1 MPIAFV
7 SARWLVVQY
16 LLCTKFS
23 SLCKFLRQFGGKKF
37 TPEERLGRGKKE
49 KMMKIEKTI
58 FWVIIIFQEV
68 YTRTRE
74 AGERKRGE
82 NDENG
87 EQIFW

>member
-1 MPIAFV
+1 MV
-7 SARWLVVQY
+7 SYNILYAQSFIHYVNFYVNLVVR
-16 LLCTKFS
+16 
-23 SLCKFLRQFGGKKF
+23 SLQQRRGWGEKK
-37 TPEERLGRGKKE
+37 KKIL
-49 KMMKIEKTI
+49 KIEKTI

-68 YTRTRE
+68 YTRTRG